1 MLIVAVCLGGV
12 AVAHGLAFVG
22 GRSCVVPHQCR
33 RSFLSLSETPFADQA
48 RKVQA
53 LHERIKEGGNAAV
66 PSSSRAAH
74 NARQASTFDEASTFF
89 ASAEATPP
97 EVVPAMQSIALSVA
111 DNLGE
116 GARVLDVATGT
127 GALLPFYEEQR
138 VDLRRVVGV
147 DLSGDMLAFARKRFP
162 VSTFVQADFLD
173 LEQED
178 VGGGFDAIVFNAC
191 FANLY
196 DHAAAIRHAASL
208 LNEGGRVFISHPL
221 GSEFVRQL
229 HASDPGVVPHVLPDE
244 AALGEM
250 AGRTSLTVAS
260 YCDGGTMGMDGES
273 PLYLAVLTKSSAPL
287 ASAPAPSDQAA
298 AVGTKRPQRVHVVVN
313 PFGGGGRGLEALD
326 AVKPVFESAGIEVV
340 TLETEYAGHAGELA
354 RTTKL
359 LDAFIGIGG
368 DGTAHEIANGML
380 RRDESERVPIGIIPA
395 GSGNTWAFDLGLD
408 DAVSAAEAIVQGR
421 TTNVDAM
428 AVGPPGETDS
438 VDEFAINICGYGM
451 PAAVLAEANA
461 LRWLGSAQYE
471 LAGLLLI
478 ASGQTSFD
486 ADLQMELADG
496 TTETRRLQ
504 GLSFAQAQINMH
516 MGKRVPFAPDAR
528 MDDGLLD
535 LVLVTRSGGLDIL
548 RANACA
554 RGATHGDL
562 PFVEMHRCRAYTL
575 TPTCTGSSAAATALN
590 LDGELSG
597 SAPFRATCVPGA
609 LEVYT
614 RALREKP
621 NDTSAE
627 LEPQI
632 VLAVCDAC
640 EKMGLV

>member
-1 MLIVAVCLGGV
+1 MRLFTDPDVSTACAFHTSRLQLWEIHTPRVAVTVGGIASITKIHTGLLTMLIVAVCLGGV

-196 DHAAAIRHAASL
+196 DQAAAIRHAASL

-260 YCDGGTMGMDGES
+260 YVTVAQWAWTANRRCILPYLPNRRHLWHRPSSVGPGRCRGYEATAARARGGEIR
-273 PLYLAVLTKSSAPL
+273 LAV
-287 ASAPAPSDQAA
+287 AA
-298 AVGTKRPQRVHVVVN
+298 A
-313 PFGGGGRGLEALD
+313 A
-326 AVKPVFESAGIEVV
+326 
-340 TLETEYAGHAGELA
+340 
-354 RTTKL
+354 
-359 LDAFIGIGG
+359 
-368 DGTAHEIANGML
+368 
-380 RRDESERVPIGIIPA
+380 
-395 GSGNTWAFDLGLD
+395 
-408 DAVSAAEAIVQGR
+408 
-421 TTNVDAM
+421 
-428 AVGPPGETDS
+428 
-438 VDEFAINICGYGM
+438 
-451 PAAVLAEANA
+451 
-461 LRWLGSAQYE
+461 
-471 LAGLLLI
+471 
-478 ASGQTSFD
+478 
-486 ADLQMELADG
+486 
-496 TTETRRLQ
+496 
-504 GLSFAQAQINMH
+504 
-516 MGKRVPFAPDAR
+516 
-528 MDDGLLD
+528 
-535 LVLVTRSGGLDIL
+535 
-548 RANACA
+548 
-554 RGATHGDL
+554 
-562 PFVEMHRCRAYTL
+562 
-575 TPTCTGSSAAATALN
+575 
-590 LDGELSG
+590 
-597 SAPFRATCVPGA
+597 
-609 LEVYT
+609 
-614 RALREKP
+614 
-621 NDTSAE
+621 
-627 LEPQI
+627 
-632 VLAVCDAC
+632 
-640 EKMGLV
+640 